1 MNTKRQNNIYMSCQ
15 LRQPGKATF
24 HESGQN
30 GLQSWTTLFYD
41 SDKSDHNIMVL
52 LDLNTLQ
59 GLSHCVVSRN

>member
-1 MNTKRQNNIYMSCQ
+1 M
-15 LRQPGKATF
+15 RQPREAPF
-24 HESGQN
+24 QESGQN
-30 GLQSWTTLFYD
+30 ASQSRTTLIYD